1 MGEGACFEG
10 SEAPYRT
17 PLTGH
22 ESEEVGPMNEAQVN
36 RTQEDEAVA
45 DDTLD
50 DGDGSDGPDMEKMRR
65 LRLSGFL
72 RELVRAEGKM
82 EAAELLGVNYKTL
95 ARAEKS
101 GEITGRMGDALER
114 LLGTGDDPEVERLR
128 ERMTALEGGVEALA
142 KELRGGLAEIRAAVA
157 GKDAGQGQGAGQP
170 QAQDGEGAG
179 RSETRPAPPVAGLRS
194 EKRVRLPRLDPEVVT
209 EGPAD
214 DDVEVYGA
222 AWPLVEE
229 WRSLRA
235 GHPRQGKSLSW
246 LTTEERPADAGA
258 GDAGGARADAAPG
271 DPGAQGLR
279 AQGTDQP
286 PQDRALRHAGGVA
299 EAEAAALGADGPNP
313 VAVAEVG
320 VVGAMLAA

>member
-1 MGEGACFEG
+1 
-10 SEAPYRT
+10 
-17 PLTGH
+17 
-22 ESEEVGPMNEAQVN
+22 MNEAQVN
-36 RTQEDEAVA
+36 GTQADEAVVDGAQEDEAVA

-50 DGDGSDGPDMEKMRR
+50 DDTLADGDGSDGPDMEKMRR

-157 GKDAGQGQGAGQP
+157 GRDEAQGQGAGQP

-179 RSETRPAPPVAGLRS
+179 RSETRAAPPVAGLRS

-214 DDVEVYGA
+214 DDAEVYGA

-235 GHPRQGKSLSW
+235 GHPRQG
-246 LTTEERPADAGA
+246 
-258 GDAGGARADAAPG
+258 RACRG
-271 DPGAQGLR
+271 
-279 AQGTDQP
+279 
-286 PQDRALRHAGGVA
+286 
-299 EAEAAALGADGPNP
+299 
-313 VAVAEVG
+313 
-320 VVGAMLAA
+320 

>member
-1 MGEGACFEG
+1 
-10 SEAPYRT
+10 
-17 PLTGH
+17 
-22 ESEEVGPMNEAQVN
+22 MNEARVN
-36 RTQEDEAVA
+36 RTQADEAVA
-45 DDTLD
+45 DDMRD
-50 DGDGSDGPDMEKMRR
+50 DDTQAGGDGSDGPDMEKLRR

-157 GKDAGQGQGAGQP
+157 GKDEAQGQGAGQP

-179 RSETRPAPPVAGLRS
+179 RSETGAAPPVAGLRS

-214 DDVEVYGA
+214 DDAEVYGA

-246 LTTEERPADAGA
+246 LTTEERLLTLPPETQALRGFGRKGQTTHRWKALADTRVALRKRARPPTAGRRWPTLGWRCGSGSCCA
-258 GDAGGARADAAPG
+258 GCAGSSPWGCG
-271 DPGAQGLR
+271 GS
-279 AQGTDQP
+279 
-286 PQDRALRHAGGVA
+286 RAL
-299 EAEAAALGADGPNP
+299 LGRCW
-313 VAVAEVG
+313 
-320 VVGAMLAA
+320 LRSK